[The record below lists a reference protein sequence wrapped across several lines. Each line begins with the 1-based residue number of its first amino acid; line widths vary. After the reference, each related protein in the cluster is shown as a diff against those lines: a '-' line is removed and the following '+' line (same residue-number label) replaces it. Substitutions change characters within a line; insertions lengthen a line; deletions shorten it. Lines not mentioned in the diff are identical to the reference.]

1 MNLKCSN
8 QKSFKYCPSSQM
20 NFEFTAAN
28 RMDEKQTTKGNKG
41 GIFDP
46 ASAIPYR
53 RLVFS
58 PSFSL

>member
-8 QKSFKYCPSSQM
+8 QKSFKHCPSTP
-20 NFEFTAAN
+20 NKFGIIAAN

-53 RLVFS
+53 CLVFS